1 MDKLIDKF
9 YNGSMHKFG
18 FGTVGSI
25 NPNGLNNKVMTPRP
39 TKINYNATNQSILN
53 QNRSQNNINN
63 NRYNGSQTVFNNPVP
78 KTQYSMGLNAP
89 TISGPLTKTLTI
101 PYKQTQYS
109 NLETV
114 PNGQTKRYFKPEI
127 LKVQMLEQKIKEI
140 EEKSKEDK
148 RRMRQIIEGNVL
160 NVNPPPKNQGLTN
173 IDTSEINNMNA
184 NNNPAS
190 LEQAMINLRT
200 QNNGMLDLNRKQ
212 AMRREQVQ
220 RELNQA
226 REKLKMQFS
235 SYQSKENS
243 DEGEEEDE
251 EEEDDEESEK
261 IIKNNDADQNLLNIG
276 ARPGPR
282 PTLRSR
288 ASRIKLDKGEAINPA
303 EKEANDFIHNIPD
316 HVALKLQADNFKV
329 RANLAQVKDGF
340 RNIRN
345 VLEDKLDALQMAQK
359 INFEKIRYIIELG
372 GSNKMKAGL
381 RKLIDGEDIDI
392 NNVEEEVPEYVKNL
406 PDIIDEK
413 LRKNDQ
419 LRKDEL
425 NREKLEEQQMMDDEI
440 GERFNVTNESALK
453 QFNPDNI
460 KNDNTEGNPWEVIN
474 KQADYQY
481 IPGRGIKMKGN
492 RWGTSKYNYLTGS
505 KRGSTT
511 DKNGNLYNK
520 RLITEEHEN
529 IIVNKIA
536 EKIFRTMKDND
547 FLNGMNFQNMN
558 QEQAPKEPT
567 KPPTKEPSAV
577 ASFSS
582 RDGDDERMS
591 NLAEKIKPSLQTS
604 SKPTKTS
611 TKKSKKKSKKKKKSK
626 SSEEEEEED
635 DEEEEEDEEGE
646 DDEEG
651 EEEEDDEEDEDDEGE
666 EEEDDEEGG
675 DEEEDDD
682 EDNGEEE
689 EEDEEE
695 SRTKKKK
702 KKKNKG
708 STVTEST
715 QNNKKKKKKKGST
728 VTESTQNKKKKKKA
742 KESTVTES
750 TQKKKK
756 KKKSS
761 TVTESTKKKK
771 KRKED
776 ESEPSTKKKKKT
788 KQSTVT
794 ESEVNTST
802 KTLKKRKK

>member
-39 TKINYNATNQSILN
+39 TKINYNSTNQTILN

-173 IDTSEINNMNA
+173 IDTSEINNMNP
-184 NNNPAS
+184 NNNPSS

-200 QNNGMLDLNRKQ
+200 QNNGMLDYNQKQ
-212 AMRREQVQ
+212 ALRREQVQ
-220 RELNQA
+220 KELNQA

-243 DEGEEEDE
+243 EEGEEDE
-251 EEEDDEESEK
+251 EEEEDEGSEV
-261 IIKNNDADQNLLNIG
+261 IAKNNEIDQNLLNIG
-276 ARPGPR
+276 ARPAPR

-288 ASRIKLDKGEAINPA
+288 ASKFKSEKGETINPA

-392 NNVEEEVPEYVKNL
+392 NNVEEDVPEYVKNL

-413 LRKNDQ
+413 LKKNDQ
-419 LRKDEL
+419 DRRDEL

-453 QFNPDNI
+453 EFNPDNI

-481 IPGRGIKMKGN
+481 IPGRGIRMKGN
-492 RWGTSKYNYLTGS
+492 RWGTSKYNYLSGS

-511 DKNGNLYNK
+511 DKNGNQYNK

-558 QEQAPKEPT
+558 QQQEPKEPT
-567 KPPTKEPSAV
+567 KPPTKQPSA
-577 ASFSS
+577 APSFSS

-591 NLAEKIKPSLQTS
+591 NLAEKIKPSLKSS

-611 TKKSKKKSKKKKKSK
+611 TKKSKKKNKKKKKSE
-626 SSEEEEEED
+626 STEEEEEED
-635 DEEEEEDEEGE
+635 DEEEEVDEEGEEEE

-651 EEEEDDEEDEDDEGE
+651 EEEEDDEEGGEEDDDE
-666 EEEDDEEGG
+666 EEEDDDDEGDEG
-675 DEEEDDD
+675 DEEEDD
-682 EDNGEEE
+682 EDNGEDDEE
-689 EEDEEE
+689 EE
-695 SRTKKKK
+695 SKTKKKK
-702 KKKNKG
+702 KKKTKG

-728 VTESTQNKKKKKKA
+728 VTESTQNKKKKKKT
-742 KESTVTES
+742 KESTVT
-750 TQKKKK
+750 K
-756 KKKSS
+756 
-761 TVTESTKKKK
+761 STKSKRNK
-771 KRKED
+771 KRSQD
-776 ESEPSTKKKKKT
+776 ESEPSTKKKKKK

-802 KTLKKRKK
+802 KTVKKKKNKKSSS